1 MKGYIDLGLAAPL
14 RRLHRAGLRP
24 THVTAVS
31 IPCGVAGTLLL
42 YESPLF
48 AAFLIAAYIGLDVLD
63 GTLARVT
70 GSQSRF
76 GERLDFFGD
85 RLVAALFLVVLYL
98 NEGYVMLPAVG
109 LVLIL
114 AVSLEDAG
122 LIRRQ
127 R

>member
-1 MKGYIDLGLAAPL
+1 MKGYIDRGLAAPL
-14 RRLHRAGLRP
+14 RVLHCAGLRP
-24 THVTAVS
+24 THVTLVS
-31 IPCGVAGTLLL
+31 IPCGVAGALLL
-42 YESPLF
+42 YERPLL
-48 AAFLIAAYIGLDVLD
+48 AASLIAAYICLDVLD

-85 RLVAALFLVVLYL
+85 RLVAALFLGMLYL

-109 LVLIL
+109 LFLIA

-122 LIRRQ
+122 LIRR
-127 R
+127 RG

>member
-1 MKGYIDLGLAAPL
+1 MEAPL
-14 RRLHRAGLRP
+14 RRLYAAGLRP
-24 THVTAVS
+24 THVTLLS
-31 IPCGVAGTLLL
+31 IPCGVAGALLL
-42 YESPLF
+42 YESPLL
-48 AAFLIAAYIGLDVLD
+48 AASLIGAYIGLDVLD

-85 RLVAALFLVVLYL
+85 RLVAALFLAMLYL

-109 LVLIL
+109 LFLIA

-122 LIRRQ
+122 LIRR
-127 R
+127 RR